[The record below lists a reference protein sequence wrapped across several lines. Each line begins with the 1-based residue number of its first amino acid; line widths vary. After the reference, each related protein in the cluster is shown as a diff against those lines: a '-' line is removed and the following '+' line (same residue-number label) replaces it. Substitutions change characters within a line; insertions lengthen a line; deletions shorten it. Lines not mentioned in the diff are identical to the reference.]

1 MDSPEGEF
9 DGNDFANNLFSDLA
23 PLLTLFGEQVTKQ
36 FLSMSVGWA
45 DNVLLA
51 MGPLGILT
59 IVVSAIRVA
68 GETVPNL
75 KALIGRAR
83 EDRASVEVE
92 LLSSTSREVC
102 ETVDRNPNRSST
114 RTTPHISAVH
124 HDRHGLLAKVPPNLG
139 LNISGA
145 IPSNREMW
153 MWAALG
159 TVLQLA
165 SLVVSG
171 TVTYRWNLA
180 QVEVPTTTYG
190 YPCYLLGTLLLTL
203 GVLLCGHIVETV
215 SKERTFR
222 CKAKMRK
229 RVRIFRIQLAAT
241 VNDQHF
247 DSYLIF
253 NSPENPDVYAPFY
266 QGMKKNTRYV
276 HYPPARIPLFSN
288 INICE
293 ILCNCRISAVI
304 HGLCH
309 TITYFISESV
319 I

>member
-1 MDSPEGEF
+1 MAKDW
-9 DGNDFANNLFSDLA
+9 D
-23 PLLTLFGEQVTKQ
+23 
-36 FLSMSVGWA
+36 
-45 DNVLLA
+45 
-51 MGPLGILT
+51 
-59 IVVSAIRVA
+59 R
-68 GETVPNL
+68 ET
-75 KALIGRAR
+75 
-83 EDRASVEVE
+83 S
-92 LLSSTSREVC
+92 
-102 ETVDRNPNRSST
+102 
-114 RTTPHISAVH
+114 
-124 HDRHGLLAKVPPNLG
+124 LLAKVPPNLG

-253 NSPENPDVYAPFY
+253 NSPENPDVYASFY

-304 HGLCH
+304 HGLCR
-309 TITYFISESV
+309 TIYWIEGIALVSCRYPACRHARHDSFQGLRSTRPCQGPPCCPGKYRSGPCAHPGGESC
-319 I
+319 